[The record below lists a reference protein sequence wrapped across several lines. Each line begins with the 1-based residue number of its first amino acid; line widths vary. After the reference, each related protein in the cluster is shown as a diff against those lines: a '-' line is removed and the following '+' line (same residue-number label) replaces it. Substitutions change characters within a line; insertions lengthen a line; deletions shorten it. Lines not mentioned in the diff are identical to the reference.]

1 MAAAAGV
8 LETVSTGVRNILELC
23 EVSSKLDDV
32 RDDVSSSGNGLLAR
46 LARPDT
52 DRVATDGGL
61 SAEGADV
68 TGVLGDFHLLDL
80 LTQGGTV
87 SVGVQ
92 SVLFSLAV
100 VYRIRIPIDVRL
112 RRCCSMRFSPPSAF
126 ILRQGFPSS
135 TWHSF
140 EAFLTQSAQLYR
152 KCSSCWK
159 ISGSTNLT
167 PYLPVT
173 PTYLHC

>member
-8 LETVSTGVRNILELC
+8 LENVSGGVRNILELC
-23 EVSSKLDDV
+23 EAVSDLHV

-92 SVLFSLAV
+92 SVLFKLAV
-100 VYRIRIPIDVRL
+100 VCRVRVLCDCADVVVDRAFGV
-112 RRCCSMRFSPPSAF
+112 FSS
-126 ILRQGFPSS
+126 R
-135 TWHSF
+135 
-140 EAFLTQSAQLYR
+140 
-152 KCSSCWK
+152 
-159 ISGSTNLT
+159 
-167 PYLPVT
+167 
-173 PTYLHC
+173 

>member
-8 LETVSTGVRNILELC
+8 LENVSTGVRNILKLC

-52 DRVATDGGL
+52 DRVATDGSL

-92 SVLFSLAV
+92 LVL
-100 VYRIRIPIDVRL
+100 Y
-112 RRCCSMRFSPPSAF
+112 
-126 ILRQGFPSS
+126 
-135 TWHSF
+135 
-140 EAFLTQSAQLYR
+140 
-152 KCSSCWK
+152 
-159 ISGSTNLT
+159 
-167 PYLPVT
+167 
-173 PTYLHC
+173 

>member
-8 LETVSTGVRNILELC
+8 LENVSGGVRNILELC
-23 EVSSKLDDV
+23 EAVSDLHV

-87 SVGVQ
+87 SIGVQ
-92 SVLFSLAV
+92 SVLFRLAACVELVCYATALMLSSMCLWRHIFQIISLFSSYSKLLLLSSHSCCRSA
-100 VYRIRIPIDVRL
+100 RAQSQSL
-112 RRCCSMRFSPPSAF
+112 REKLSRRG
-126 ILRQGFPSS
+126 I
-135 TWHSF
+135 W
-140 EAFLTQSAQLYR
+140 LY
-152 KCSSCWK
+152 
-159 ISGSTNLT
+159 
-167 PYLPVT
+167 
-173 PTYLHC
+173 

>member
-8 LETVSTGVRNILELC
+8 LINVSRGVRNILKLC
-23 EVSSKLDDV
+23 EVGSRLNV

-87 SVGVQ
+87 SVGGR
-92 SVLFSLAV
+92 SVLFKLADIC
-100 VYRIRIPIDVRL
+100 RIRICYATAPMLHLWCPLLQPI
-112 RRCCSMRFSPPSAF
+112 
-126 ILRQGFPSS
+126 
-135 TWHSF
+135 HSF
-140 EAFLTQSAQLYR
+140 PGLPLFLLEIVAQVGAVAPGIIESL
-152 KCSSCWK
+152 KSSGC
-159 ISGSTNLT
+159 TNLT

-173 PTYLHC
+173 PTYNSNQRKLKI